1 MKVYRGKVSKY
12 FTKKTSLGEFLQK
25 FTSLQN
31 DMLNKAT
38 RYGAVFYQAQGKGK
52 IERLRDLSFK
62 VAPED
67 LIIFNFDAKV
77 LSLPPF
83 IDPVCLE
90 ENPQYGIYFKPAGVM
105 SQGSESGD
113 HTSILRAVELQ
124 QKKEVFLVH
133 RLDRETA
140 GLMVIAFKKEAAAKL
155 GELFQRNQVKKI
167 YQAVVL
173 GEMPVG
179 DEQTIKASLDDK
191 EAITHYKVIASG
203 NNQSLLEVRIDT
215 GRLHQIRR
223 HLDFIHHPVMGDPKY
238 GEGNKNR
245 DGLKLLAKTLSFQD
259 PWNKTPRSWSTD
271 VNLTV

>member
-25 FTSLQN
+25 FTGLQN
-31 DMLNKAT
+31 DMLNRAT

-52 IERLRDLSFK
+52 IERIRDLSAK

-83 IDPVCLE
+83 TDPVCLE

-140 GLMVIAFKKEAAAKL
+140 GLMVIAFKKEAAAKI
-155 GELFQRNQVKKI
+155 GDLFQRNQVKKI
-167 YQAVVL
+167 YHAVVL

-179 DEQTIKASLDDK
+179 EEQSIKASLDDK
-191 EAITHYKVIASG
+191 EATTHYKVLASQ
-203 NNQSLLEVRIDT
+203 NHQSLLEVRIDT

-223 HLDFIHHPVMGDPKY
+223 HLDFIGHPVMGDPKY

-245 DGLKLLAKTLSFQD
+245 EGMKLLAKTLSFQD
-259 PWNKTPRSWSTD
+259 PWNKTPKSWTTPESLS
-271 VNLTV
+271 V